1 MNITIIKKVLGNNIK
16 CLKKKNVLTQEELTE
31 KCNLSDRY
39 IIYIENKKV
48 NISVDT
54 LEKLTQNLNVE

>member
-1 MNITIIKKVLGNNIK
+1 MF
-16 CLKKKNVLTQEELTE
+16 KKKNVLTQEELTE
-31 KCNLSDRY
+31 KCNLSDKY